1 MGIYGRVGYN
11 GLVRASEPLR
21 GAFAHPEDEER
32 LSAELEAFRN
42 AADMPFDEETEARL
56 DAEFEALKRAGRE
69 FSDAIK
75 YGKDAKEWESSR

>member
-1 MGIYGRVGYN
+1 MGELGITASCEPRGPFE
-11 GLVRASEPLR
+11 GLSLT
-21 GAFAHPEDEER
+21 PEDEER

-75 YGKDAKEWESSR
+75 GGGKR

>member
-1 MGIYGRVGYN
+1 MGELGITVSCELRDPFE
-11 GLVRASEPLR
+11 GLSLTPA
-21 GAFAHPEDEER
+21 DEER

-75 YGKDAKEWESSR
+75 YGKDAEE